1 MMSNTTPITS
11 ARSADTDRSVRE
23 GLTNSHRDVAGMA
36 MLVMLLACM
45 LLTLAIL
52 IALLVQVFGEA
63 TPLLAERGTDFVTSP
78 IGSDPDK
85 LGVWSGLY
93 GSVVIGLTVVV
104 VAIPLGVA
112 AAIYLEEYASTT
124 SRVTRMIMVNIRNL
138 AGVPAVIYGVLG
150 FLIFT
155 QWLAPMTG
163 GKSAIA
169 AGLTMSVLVLPIVV
183 ITAMEAIRAV
193 PRGIRD
199 AGYGVGA
206 SRWEVTRDHVVP
218 YASPGILTGI
228 VLSIARALGEAAP
241 LIIIGA
247 VTGLLPETSLTG
259 FFTALPIL
267 IYQWTGRSQ
276 PPGSEFAF
284 TESAAAAG
292 AVLLVIVFTFNVA
305 AILLRERFERRRA
318 GA

>member
-1 MMSNTTPITS
+1 MMSKTTPITS
-11 ARSADTDRSVRE
+11 APSADRTGSVRVD
-23 GLTNSHRDVAGMA
+23 LTSSKRDVAGVV
-36 MLVMLLACM
+36 MLVMLLVCM
-45 LLTLAIL
+45 LLTLGIL
-52 IALLVQVFGEA
+52 TALLAQVFGEA
-63 TPLLAERGTDFVTSP
+63 TPLLAERGTGFVTSP

-93 GSVVIGLTVVV
+93 GSVVIGLTVAI

-112 AAIYLEEYASTT
+112 AAIYLEEYASTN
-124 SRVTRMIMVNIRNL
+124 SRVTRTIMVNIRNL

-150 FLIFT
+150 FIIFT
-155 QWLAPMTG
+155 QWLAPLTG

-183 ITAMEAIRAV
+183 ITAMESIRAV

-218 YASPGILTGI
+218 YAAPGILTGI

-247 VTGLLPETSLTG
+247 VTGLLPETTLTG

-276 PPGSEFAF
+276 PPGSEFSF

-292 AVLLVIVFTFNVA
+292 VVLLVIVFTFNVV
-305 AILLRERFERRRA
+305 AILLRQRFERRRA